1 MDTQPYHRSIPT
13 MNLAAILTILSLTLI
28 PQPGLSASDVPSDP
42 NPPIRL
48 SDELV
53 IQRLSEGVF
62 LVTHSFP
69 WPCNSLIVQSGKRDT
84 YLVDT
89 PCSPEA
95 TGQVIQWIRQ
105 NIGPERIISI
115 VTGFHIDNLGG
126 VSYLIENGIPVHG
139 SDLTVELLRT
149 DAKRSHDAML
159 PWLKNSPLFDYYA
172 NLVLQPPNRVFA
184 IHDGLLLKS
193 GEETIEVWFPGASHS
208 PDNTTVYFHSKKLLF
223 GGCAVKSANST
234 NLGNTFDAD
243 TENWPNAINGLIQR
257 YPEATLIVPGH
268 GQHGDR
274 KLLYHTLSLFGDTSR
289 P

>member
-1 MDTQPYHRSIPT
+1 
-13 MNLAAILTILSLTLI
+13 MNRTAILSILSLILF
-28 PQPGLSASDVPSDP
+28 PLVELHGSDKSANP
-42 NPPIRL
+42 NLPIQL
-48 SDELV
+48 SDELL
-53 IQRLSEGVF
+53 IQNLSEGVY

-69 WPCNSLIVQSGKRDT
+69 WSCNSLIVQSDNGDT

-95 TGQVIQWIRQ
+95 TGQVVQWMKQSI
-105 NIGPERIISI
+105 IPERIISI

-139 SDLTVELLRT
+139 SDLTVQLLKT

-159 PWLKNSPLFDYYA
+159 PWLKDTPYYDYYA
-172 NLVLQPPNRVFA
+172 SLVLLPPDHVFA

-193 GEETIEVWFPGASHS
+193 GDETIEVWFPGASHS
-208 PDNTTVYFHSKKLLF
+208 PDNTTVYFRSKRVLF
-223 GGCAVKSANST
+223 GGCAVKSIDST

-243 TENWPNAINGLIQR
+243 TENWPDAVDALIQR
-257 YPEATLIVPGH
+257 YPEATLLIPGH
-268 GQHGDR
+268 GQQGDR
-274 KLLYHTLSLFGDTSR
+274 KLLFHTRSLFGDTSR

>member
-1 MDTQPYHRSIPT
+1 
-13 MNLAAILTILSLTLI
+13 MNRTAILSILSLILL
-28 PQPGLSASDVPSDP
+28 PLVDLPGSGKPT
-42 NPPIRL
+42 NPYLPIQL

-53 IQRLSEGVF
+53 IHSLSEGVF

-69 WPCNSLIVQSGKRDT
+69 WPCNSLVVQCENGDV

-95 TGQVIQWIRQ
+95 TGQVIQWMKQ
-105 NIGPERIISI
+105 NIIPERIISI

-126 VSYLIENGIPVHG
+126 VSYLVENGIPVHG
-139 SDLTVELLRT
+139 SDLTVQLLKT

-159 PWLKNSPLFDYYA
+159 AWLKDSPLFEYYA
-172 NLVLQPPNRVFA
+172 NLVLQAPNRVFA

-193 GEETIEVWFPGASHS
+193 GDETIEVWFPGASHS
-208 PDNTTVYFHSKKLLF
+208 PDNTTVYFHSKKILF
-223 GGCAVKSANST
+223 GGCAVKSADSN

-243 TENWPNAINGLIQR
+243 IENWPNAIDALIQR
-257 YPEATLIVPGH
+257 YPEATLVVPGH
-268 GQHGDR
+268 GKQGDR
-274 KLLYHTLSLFGDTSR
+274 KLLFHTRSLFGDTSR